1 MRCVTL
7 TTDDNPYDPF
17 VQFDDW
23 FAFDRQKGYNSCEFL
38 GALAYSSPELSA
50 IDQQLSIE
58 QAIDSI
64 VELNLPPK
72 YRKVVR
78 DL

>member
-72 YRKVVR
+72 YRNVVR
-78 DL
+78 DH